1 MSGPS
6 VQREDVSTAPI
17 ESLGGPTAQFLQ
29 ALLKNPQQFFQ
40 EGFGASDLQRQVAAT
55 FQGIL
60 QNQQPGQ
67 GVITAALP
75 GFQENLQRGADVLRQ
90 SGPRFA
96 SNTERLV
103 QEQGRRGIQDFNLFQ
118 QQVLEQGQNRQLQA
132 LFGAGQFALGGQ
144 GQQLSTLLPLLQTAL
159 GAGGAASGPIITEDP
174 GFFQGTVL
182 PTLGTIS
189 GFVPF
194 ASGPGGGGQ
203 AGQPPS
209 RITRPNPGGT
219 FG

>member
-17 ESLGGPTAQFLQ
+17 EGLGGPTERFLQ
-29 ALLKNPQQFFQ
+29 ALLQNPNQAFQ
-40 EGFGASDLQRQVAAT
+40 RFAPTSDLQRQVGST
-55 FQGIL
+55 FQSIL

-118 QQVLEQGQNRQLQA
+118 QQVLEAGRNRQLQA
-132 LFGAGQFALGGQ
+132 LFGAGQFSLGGQ
-144 GQQLSTLLPLLQTAL
+144 GQQLSALLPLLQTAL
-159 GAGGAASGPIITEDP
+159 GAGGAASGPVITESP
-174 GFFQGTVL
+174 GFFQGVAL
-182 PTLGTIS
+182 PLIET
-189 GFVPF
+189 
-194 ASGPGGGGQ
+194 GGQ
-203 AGQPPS
+203 IAAAAV
-209 RITRPNPGGT
+209 
-219 FG
+219 

>member
-1 MSGPS
+1 VSGPTTTR
-6 VQREDVSTAPI
+6 QDVSTAPI
-17 ESLGGPTAQFLQ
+17 EALGGPTARFLQ
-29 ALLKNPQQFFQ
+29 ALLKNPQQA
-40 EGFGASDLQRQVAAT
+40 FGNLAGVSDLQRLVSAS
-55 FQGIL
+55 FQGML
-60 QNQQPGQ
+60 QNNQPGQ

-75 GFQENLQRGADVLRQ
+75 GFQENLQRSADILRQ

-96 SNTERLV
+96 STTERLV
-103 QEQGRRGIQDFNLFQ
+103 GEQSRQSLQDFNLFQ
-118 QQVLEQGQNRQLQA
+118 QQVLEQGRNRQLQA

-144 GQQLSTLLPLLQTAL
+144 GQQLSALLPLLQTAL
-159 GAGGAASGPIITEDP
+159 GAGGAGSGPVITEDP